1 MAIAERTW
9 AVGRS
14 VPRVDGV
21 EKVTGGARYVADLT
35 VPGMLVA
42 RALRSPFAHARIVR
56 IDTSRAREVP
66 GVRAVVTGA
75 DNEGRLWGASI
86 KDQPVLALDV
96 VRYVGEEVAAVAA
109 LDLEA
114 AEEALNLIEVEYEE
128 LPAVF
133 HPLDALAEGAPIL
146 HPARGTNVAS
156 RLHVTRGDVERGL
169 AEADLVIE
177 DVFQSAV
184 QFHGS
189 IETIGTIAEYS
200 APGKLTVWM
209 NTQTPVPARGRIALA
224 LGLDERN
231 VRVIQP
237 HIGGGFGGKNCDD
250 NNAMI
255 AGLLAIKTGRPVKM
269 INRREDEFLASRP
282 RVAMRVEIA
291 MGFRSDGTITG
302 KRLKIYADNGAYT
315 SKAPAI
321 TKVAALRHDILFQNQ
336 NIETDS
342 VLVYTNNIPS
352 SALRGFGQPS
362 THFAV
367 DQVLDMAAEKL
378 GIDPVELHRRNMVGP
393 GSVSIHG
400 HVVNSCEIEQ
410 CMQRVTEFIDWDEKR
425 RNRQP
430 NRGLAIAVAA
440 QVSGSRHAD
449 TPEQSTAIIRLDQ
462 SGKALIMSGE
472 GESGQGHRTV
482 MCQIAADTVG
492 LRYEDV
498 DIDLPD
504 TDLHVYGRGS
514 VASRLA
520 YTAGNAA
527 KKAGVMLRERLLDEA
542 AQLLEASR
550 DDLEIVEGRVTVVG
564 TDKGMGVDEIAQAV
578 LRRRGHEALIVTAT
592 YDPPSEGQEPEHDL
606 IGNESGAYNFSV
618 HAAEVE
624 VDPDTG
630 QVKVLNYAAATDIGT
645 VLNPMLAE
653 GQVEGG
659 IIQGLGYVLSETL
672 LYDQGKPLNPNFSDY
687 RLPTVGDVPPFQ
699 QAFADSYEPSGPF
712 GAKGVGEIAIDC
724 VTGLIANAIADACG
738 VRLKTL
744 PLTAEKVFRAL
755 HPEVEQGGDSA
766 PPAG

>member
-1 MAIAERTW
+1 MAIAERTF

-14 VPRVDGV
+14 MPRVDGP
-21 EKVTGGARYVADLT
+21 EKVTGRARYVNDITL
-35 VPGMLVA
+35 PGMLVA
-42 RALRSPFAHARIVR
+42 RALRSPYAHALIRS
-56 IDTSRAREVP
+56 IDVSRARRVP
-66 GVRAVVTGA
+66 GVKAVLVGS
-75 DNEGRLWGASI
+75 DNQNRLWGSAV
-86 KDQPVLALDV
+86 KDQPVLAFDR

-114 AEEALNLIEVEYEE
+114 AEEALSLIEVEYEE

-133 HPLDALAEGAPIL
+133 HPLDALAEGAPLL
-146 HPARGTNVAS
+146 HPARGTNLAS
-156 RLHVTRGDVERGL
+156 RLHVRRGDVDRGL

-177 DVFQSAV
+177 DVFQSSV

-189 IETIGTIAEYS
+189 IETIGTIAEYT
-200 APGKLTVWM
+200 APGKLTLWM
-209 NTQTPVPARGRIALA
+209 NTQTPVPARGRIAQA
-224 LGLDERN
+224 LGLDERR
-231 VRVIQP
+231 VRLIQP

-291 MGFRSDGTITG
+291 MGFRADGTITG
-302 KRLKIYADNGAYT
+302 KRLKLYADNGAYT
-315 SKAPAI
+315 AKAPAI
-321 TKVAALRHDILFQNQ
+321 TKVAALRHDILFTNQ
-336 NIETDS
+336 NIETES
-342 VLVYTNNIPS
+342 LLVYTNNIPS

-362 THFAV
+362 SHFAV

-378 GIDPVELHRRNMVGP
+378 GIDPVEMHRRNMVGP

-410 CMQRVTEFIDWDEKR
+410 CMEKVVQFINWDEKR

-462 SGKALIMSGE
+462 TGKALIMSGE
-472 GESGQGHRTV
+472 GESGQGHRTI

-492 LRYEDV
+492 LKYEDV

-527 KKAGVMLRERLLDEA
+527 KKAGVELRQRLAEEA
-542 AQLLEASR
+542 AALLEASP
-550 DDLEIVEGRVTVVG
+550 DDLEIANGRVTVVG
-564 TDKGMGVDEIAQAV
+564 TDKGMDLADVAQAV
-578 LRRRGHEALIVTAT
+578 LRRRGHEALMVTAT

-624 VDPDTG
+624 VDPETG
-630 QVKVLNYAAATDIGT
+630 QVKVLNYVAASDIGT

-659 IIQGLGYVLSETL
+659 IIQGLGFVLSEQL
-672 LYDQGKPLNPNFSDY
+672 LYDHGKPANPNFSDY
-687 RLPTVGDVPPFQ
+687 RLPTVADIPAFQ
-699 QAFADSYEPSGPF
+699 QAFADSYEPTGPF

-724 VTGLIANAIADACG
+724 VTGLIANAIADATG

-744 PLTAEKVFRAL
+744 PLTAEKVYRAM
-755 HPEVEQGGDSA
+755 HPELE
-766 PPAG
+766 